1 MDNMED
7 VFVGTAQK
15 KIIINVYK
23 DKIKQ
28 QLDNPTLPKL
38 GFRDLIADISRTTGI
53 GQRTIQTTLGEY
65 KKEGTVSSPNKK
77 KVRPTILQKVDEFD
91 KNAIRQKIHN
101 FWRNREVPTI
111 PKMLIAINED
121 DSLPNLKRTSFQLI
135 LKDLQ
140 FEYVKKNR
148 NSALLERED
157 LITWRRNYLFKIRH
171 YRAQNR
177 PIYYLDETWV
187 NAGETHSR
195 TSMDTTVTST
205 RDAHLQGLTTGQKA
219 PSGKGKRLIVLHIG
233 SSDGFVPGGL
243 LCFESKTNSA
253 DYHDEMNGD
262 TFYEWFVKTLPLLKP
277 NAIIVVD
284 NASYHSVKKQ
294 KIPVMSWNKQAI
306 IDWLEMKKIKKKHDT
321 YVIDELAKD
330 NGKLVLRLPPYH
342 CELNPI
348 ELAWSSVKS
357 YVRTHNKT
365 FKLKDVMELLQKGV
379 EHVSPDMWKNF
390 IEHVKKVEDKFWDLE
405 HITDEIMD
413 ELPEEDE
420 RHVLTIGTGDTSSSD
435 YDSD

>member
-7 VFVGTAQK
+7 VANISSAKKNPRGKFVGTAQK
-15 KIIINVYK
+15 TIIINVYK

-28 QLDNPTLPKL
+28 QLDNPEMPKL
-38 GFRDLIADISRTTGI
+38 SFRDLIVAISRTTGI

-65 KKEGTVSSPNKK
+65 KKEGTVSSPNKRK
-77 KVRPTILQKVDEFD
+77 
-91 KNAIRQKIHN
+91 
-101 FWRNREVPTI
+101 VPTV

-121 DSLPNLKRTSFQLI
+121 DSLPNLKRMYFQLI

-157 LITWRRNYLFKIRH
+157 LISLRRNYLLKIKH

-195 TSMDTTVTST
+195 TWVDTTVAST
-205 RDAHLQGLTTGQKA
+205 RDAHLRGLTTGQKA

-233 SSDGFVPGGL
+233 SSDDFVPGGL

-253 DYHDEMNGD
+253 YYHDEMNGD

-277 NAIIVVD
+277 NAIIVMD

-294 KIPVMSWNKQAI
+294 KIPVRSWKKQAI
-306 IDWLEMKKIKKKHDT
+306 IDWLESKDVIVTYPIVKNDLMKKVYKIKKHHDT
-321 YVIDELAKD
+321 YVIDE
-330 NGKLVLRLPPYH
+330 
-342 CELNPI
+342 
-348 ELAWSSVKS
+348 
-357 YVRTHNKT
+357 T
-365 FKLKDVMELLQKGV
+365 
-379 EHVSPDMWKNF
+379 
-390 IEHVKKVEDKFWDLE
+390 
-405 HITDEIMD
+405 
-413 ELPEEDE
+413 
-420 RHVLTIGTGDTSSSD
+420 
-435 YDSD
+435 